1 MSASNVVNLDEIV
14 GTDIEFIFRGETYV
28 FPGDPSTES
37 VFGFIDLYS
46 DLLEAQQAAAEA
58 AAKDGTNAQAL
69 AGKRDEIK
77 KLLDKARD
85 GLLAMFQER
94 DPDMKVLPFGHRST
108 MAVLQYALR
117 QLGVTVPDAPEDPPA
132 PAPKR
137 KAPAR
142 ASSVKKQPSKAT
154 SSQRKR

>member
-46 DLLEAQQAAAEA
+46 DLLDAQQAAAEA

-85 GLLAMFQER
+85 GLLEMFRER
-94 DPDMKVLPFGHRST
+94 DPDLSELPFGHRST
-108 MAVLQYALR
+108 MVVLQKALR
-117 QLGVTVPDAPEDPPA
+117 QLGVTVPDAPEDPPT
-132 PAPKR
+132 PAATK
-137 KAPAR
+137 KPAR
-142 ASSVKKQPSKAT
+142 ASSVKKRPSKAT
-154 SSQRKR
+154 SSRRKR